1 MWFVR
6 ELRKSKAWCSGW
18 SVSQNLTWISSSEI
32 CCWSSAIAAML
43 SASLSL
49 TAITSSLLCRKQ
61 TRELSGDNLAKK
73 SILFFKT
80 LQILTTIALQRF
92 APEVQSCGA
101 QFVPCIQSQLV
112 SSWFLAVACLD
123 LCFVLSVSACAPAES
138 DSPAP
143 LDAAG
148 CCESDSAHLK
158 NKSGLFYVNDWWFRI
173 KKLKPYVAF
182 STTSL
187 FQFLCCIQR

>member
-1 MWFVR
+1 MAEGSLHVMWFVR

-61 TRELSGDNLAKK
+61 TRELSGNNLSKK
-73 SILFFKT
+73 SILFFFNFTDLNHNSAATVCPKG
-80 LQILTTIALQRF
+80 AKCG
-92 APEVQSCGA
+92 VQQ

-112 SSWFLAVACLD
+112 SSWFLAVARSD
-123 LCFVLSVSACAPAES
+123 LCFVLSVSARAPAES

-143 LDAAG
+143 LDATG
-148 CCESDSAHLK
+148 CCESDSE
-158 NKSGLFYVNDWWFRI
+158 
-173 KKLKPYVAF
+173 
-182 STTSL
+182 
-187 FQFLCCIQR
+187 